1 LALGILSEEYSVIN
15 AVTFLFQ
22 PSLFAAYS
30 IERETGLVGVN
41 NYFLKIFSFIISIA
55 INALK
60 TVVFNN
66 NKYNNNNNI

>member
-1 LALGILSEEYSVIN
+1 
-15 AVTFLFQ
+15 
-22 PSLFAAYS
+22 LFAAYS
-30 IERETGLVGVN
+30 IERETGLEGVN